1 MFAES
6 TFQLGSQ
13 TLNVAKG
20 PPSGP
25 PLVML
30 HGVTRKWQTFLPL
43 VPTLVPRWQVHGLDF
58 RGHGASSPA
67 EDGYLIVDYVRDAVG
82 LLHELDE
89 PVVLYGHS
97 LGAMVVPAVAAEVAD
112 LVRAVVMEDPP
123 LNMLGPKIAETTFH
137 SFFKGIQEFVGDT
150 RDVREIAQD
159 LSKMVLC
166 NPVAG
171 EEMLLGTTRDAASLR
186 FMASCLRDVDP
197 NVLSPIIEGRWLE
210 GYDITSIYQRL
221 ECPALLIQA
230 DVSVGGMLTD
240 EDATEVESI
249 ARDLTRIK
257 LPGIGHNV
265 HWASSERLSGLV
277 LQFIESVRG

>member
-1 MFAES
+1 MLAES
-6 TFQLGSQ
+6 TFQLGSH
-13 TLNVAKG
+13 TLNVAQG

-43 VPTLVPRWQVHGLDF
+43 VPTLVPRWQILGLDF
-58 RGHGASSPA
+58 RGHGASTPV
-67 EDGYLIVDYVRDAVG
+67 EDGYLIVDYVRDAVA
-82 LLHELDE
+82 LLHELNE

-97 LGAMVVPAVAAEVAD
+97 LGAMVVPAVAAEVPD
-112 LVRAVVMEDPP
+112 RVRGVVLEDPP
-123 LNMLGPKIAETTFH
+123 LNMLGPKVEETTFH
-137 SFFKGIQEFVGDT
+137 SFFKGIQSFVGDT
-150 RDVREIAQD
+150 RDVRQIAQD
-159 LSKMVLC
+159 LSRMVLLD
-166 NPVAG
+166 PTTG
-171 EEMLLGTTRDAASLR
+171 QEMLLGTTRDAASLR

-210 GYDITSIYQRL
+210 GYDIPSIYERL

-230 DVSVGGMLTD
+230 DVNVGGMLTD
-240 EDATEVESI
+240 EDASDVETI